1 MMPIRQDVN
10 IAQSTKVIS
19 PNADA
24 KMVKGEET
32 LQAKVW
38 SPFRVYFNDE
48 AKSVSAVNGTGPFDV
63 LPHHHNFITLL
74 NSCDLALATKD
85 GDIKIKISGGVMH
98 VHQNVV
104 TVFLDV

>member
-1 MMPIRQDVN
+1 MPVRQDVN
-10 IAQSTKVIS
+10 VNRPTNVAS
-19 PNADA
+19 PNVASKTA
-24 KMVKGEET
+24 LGGET
-32 LQAKVW
+32 PQAKVW

-48 AKSVSAVNGTGPFDV
+48 ARSVSAVNGTGPFDV

-74 NSCDLALATKD
+74 SSCDLALDTKD
-85 GDIKIKISGGVMH
+85 GNIKIKISGGVMH